1 MASVDSPPAPASTL
15 EPEAWAEVTCRE
27 LLTIQ
32 AQNRKVSSEQ
42 RAELV
47 EQHLRERI
55 SGVAASE
62 RRNCLRALATRFP
75 LPESNLAGANGGG
88 APLSAGAWVAAFDS
102 MKDGMTPELQK
113 ALLDKLS
120 DAGFLPSAA
129 TGSKGIPLPAT
140 IEPFMPKEPV
150 DPARVAQLVD
160 VVLEATR
167 ALDGNFRRV
176 WEAVADFGKTDPG
189 LPRHSFDEIVRK
201 FLMGDQDVPRVV
213 LKTRVETTTK
223 LIPAVLMAV
232 KESWDSMEEDV
243 RDCLPEE
250 VQKRVKK
257 DFLSN
262 REAACWKEYVKLADK
277 LHPDTRVREFF
288 EQIVTKARA
297 HIPR

>member
-1 MASVDSPPAPASTL
+1 MASVDSPSAAATTL

-55 SGVAASE
+55 SAVAASE

-75 LPESNLAGANGGG
+75 LPESHLAGTNGGG
-88 APLSAGAWVAAFDS
+88 PPLSAGAWVAAFDS
-102 MKDGMTPELQK
+102 MKEGMTPELQK
-113 ALLDKLS
+113 ALLDKLG
-120 DAGFLPSAA
+120 DAGFLPPAS

-140 IEPFMPKEPV
+140 IEPFMPKEPI

-176 WEAVADFGKTDPG
+176 WEAVADF
-189 LPRHSFDEIVRK
+189 
-201 FLMGDQDVPRVV
+201 
-213 LKTRVETTTK
+213 
-223 LIPAVLMAV
+223 
-232 KESWDSMEEDV
+232 
-243 RDCLPEE
+243 
-250 VQKRVKK
+250 
-257 DFLSN
+257 
-262 REAACWKEYVKLADK
+262 
-277 LHPDTRVREFF
+277 
-288 EQIVTKARA
+288 
-297 HIPR
+297 